1 MKPVITKM
9 ITENMM
15 NKINLKM
22 THRLLY
28 RTYIVKGLTS
38 LTIGVLAL
46 LLPEHMLGS
55 PIYQSL
61 LNVVSPLVVDVLWI
75 IAGIAIVFGTLS
87 HHYRVSRM
95 GMAGLV
101 ALFATSAASMLVAQI
116 LKLTPFIHLHAVLIH
131 SSLAIS
137 SFIIL
142 LEPPINP
149 QTAIKNKKET

>member
-1 MKPVITKM
+1 
-9 ITENMM
+9 M
-15 NKINLKM
+15 NKINLKV

-61 LNVVSPLVVDVLWI
+61 RHVVSPAVVDVLWI

-95 GMAGLV
+95 GMAVLV

-116 LKLTPFIHLHAVLIH
+116 LNLTPFIHLQAVLIN

-137 SFIIL
+137 SFILL